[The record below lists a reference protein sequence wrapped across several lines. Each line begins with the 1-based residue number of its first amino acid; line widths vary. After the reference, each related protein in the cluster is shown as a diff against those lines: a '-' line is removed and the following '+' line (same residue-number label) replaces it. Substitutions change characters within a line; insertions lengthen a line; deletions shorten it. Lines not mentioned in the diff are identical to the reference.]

1 MNRQSS
7 NRVND
12 SLVGHARTR
21 FNRKRGTYRLRFTAM
36 HEDQLET
43 VFAALQRARTVAG
56 TKYDSVALEMIC
68 LEYLAGGSFR
78 CAINCKSPLPR

>member
-1 MNRQSS
+1 
-7 NRVND
+7 
-12 SLVGHARTR
+12 
-21 FNRKRGTYRLRFTAM
+21 M